1 MTPQNA
7 PKVQYA
13 IDPKASQF
21 TVQAFA
27 SGLIA
32 AVAHSPKI
40 AIRGWKGDVSF
51 VPETLGEAAL
61 KVSIRSGSLEVLD
74 DLRESDRRELHRV
87 MYDEVLEVKRFPEI
101 TFESSHISAERLKDN
116 LNRVNVEG
124 RLMLHGVTSGQTF
137 FSQVAFGVDS
147 FRAYGEFTLLQ
158 SDYGIRI
165 ASIAGGTLK
174 LQDELKFNFYVV
186 GRKQEAQHKHFATA
200 T

>member
-1 MTPQNA
+1 MTPQSA
-7 PKVQYA
+7 IKTRYA
-13 IDPKASQF
+13 IDSKASQF

-27 SGLIA
+27 SGLIS

-40 AIRGWKGDVSF
+40 AIRNWNAEVSF
-51 VPETLGEAAL
+51 LPDSLADAAL
-61 KVSIRSGSLEVLD
+61 KVVIQAGSLEVLD
-74 DLRESDRRELHRV
+74 ELREADRRELHRV
-87 MYDEVLEVKRFPEI
+87 MFDDVLETRSYPQIV
-101 TFESSHISAERLKDN
+101 FESSSVGVEKLKDN

-124 RLMLHGVTSGQTF
+124 KLALHGATNSHTF

-174 LQDELKFNFYVV
+174 LQDELKFSFYVV
-186 GRKQEAQHKHFATA
+186 GRKQS
-200 T
+200 